1 MYKYKKIFSSNKYIR
16 IIFSFFMI
24 ISAIL
29 SIIFGS
35 FFYLNNNVKTSSDY
49 GNGIKIVA
57 QSKVNS
63 ENSTLELTEK
73 INKSIQR
80 RILGTD
86 VKTLSPGFLEIQKS
100 GEFSEKEK
108 NDLENELLNKPS
120 IIVTDNKNNTLFV
133 EGLYKKTPILD
144 KDIKNFNPHSN

>member
-29 SIIFGS
+29 SIVFGS

-86 VKTLSPGFLEIQKS
+86 VKTLSPVFLK
-100 GEFSEKEK
+100 
-108 NDLENELLNKPS
+108 
-120 IIVTDNKNNTLFV
+120 
-133 EGLYKKTPILD
+133 YKKVVSFLKKKKMIW
-144 KDIKNFNPHSN
+144 KMNF

>member
-1 MYKYKKIFSSNKYIR
+1 M
-16 IIFSFFMI
+16 
-24 ISAIL
+24 
-29 SIIFGS
+29 
-35 FFYLNNNVKTSSDY
+35 
-49 GNGIKIVA
+49 
-57 QSKVNS
+57 NS